1 MTSTLDAR
9 LDALRTLLDS
19 GNGRIDDETAAGLD
33 ALLGRASA
41 RRSLSPE
48 FTVVGVFGATGSG
61 KSSLVNA
68 LVGADV
74 ARTHVRRPTTSQALS
89 VGWNADTAAELLDW
103 LGVRERVVRQ
113 DPIDPRAQKLLLL
126 DLPDFDSIELA
137 NRDVAQRLAAQV
149 DALVW
154 VVDPQKYADEVLHVQ
169 FIAPH
174 ARHGAVTLVVLNQ
187 VDLLPESQVDG
198 VMDSLR
204 GILANDGLG
213 RAKVLP
219 VSARTGVGIPQL
231 RAAIGDLAAAGEL
244 RDARLAADVST
255 LAAAIPGPGVLP
267 RRTDVPLDRLSRELA
282 DAAGVPVVASAVAG
296 SYRKRSQQ
304 ATGWPVV
311 SWLVRFRVDPLRR
324 LGLGPLAR
332 GSGTGS
338 DPALHRTSM
347 PALSAGGRAAV
358 SMSVRGFADATGQG
372 LAESWRAG
380 IRSVADGTIA
390 SLPDE
395 LDLAIARTRLPAKG
409 SWWWAIFA
417 VVQWVAL
424 LAALVGAG
432 WLLANALLPG
442 VGLPR
447 FEVPTVEGWAVPTLL
462 IVAGVLLGILLG
474 VLGTVIGRAVSASRR
489 RRARRVL
496 TASVREVTRRVVVGP
511 IVAELDR
518 AREFAIAL
526 AVARD

>member
-1 MTSTLDAR
+1 M
-9 LDALRTLLDS
+9 
-19 GNGRIDDETAAGLD
+19 
-33 ALLGRASA
+33 
-41 RRSLSPE
+41 
-48 FTVVGVFGATGSG
+48 
-61 KSSLVNA
+61 
-68 LVGADV
+68 
-74 ARTHVRRPTTSQALS
+74 
-89 VGWNADTAAELLDW
+89 
-103 LGVRERVVRQ
+103 
-113 DPIDPRAQKLLLL
+113 
-126 DLPDFDSIELA
+126 
-137 NRDVAQRLAAQV
+137 
-149 DALVW
+149 
-154 VVDPQKYADEVLHVQ
+154 
-169 FIAPH
+169 
-174 ARHGAVTLVVLNQ
+174 
-187 VDLLPESQVDG
+187 
-198 VMDSLR
+198 
-204 GILANDGLG
+204 
-213 RAKVLP
+213 
-219 VSARTGVGIPQL
+219 
-231 RAAIGDLAAAGEL
+231 

-282 DAAGVPVVASAVAG
+282 DAAGVPAVASAVAG

-324 LGLGPLAR
+324 LGLGPLAK
-332 GSGTGS
+332 GSGTDS

-358 SMSVRGFADATGQG
+358 SMSVRGFADAAGEG
-372 LAESWRAG
+372 LTESWRAG

-462 IVAGVLLGILLG
+462 IVAGILLGILLG
-474 VLGTVIGRAVSASRR
+474 VLGAVIGRAVSALRR
-489 RRARRVL
+489 RRARRAL

-518 AREFAIAL
+518 AREFATAL

>member
-1 MTSTLDAR
+1 MPCSGSVKSGDSTIL
-9 LDALRTLLDS
+9 S
-19 GNGRIDDETAAGLD
+19 C
-33 ALLGRASA
+33 
-41 RRSLSPE
+41 LSPRSPCC
-48 FTVVGVFGATGSG
+48 GP
-61 KSSLVNA
+61 NA
-68 LVGADV
+68 
-74 ARTHVRRPTTSQALS
+74 
-89 VGWNADTAAELLDW
+89 
-103 LGVRERVVRQ
+103 
-113 DPIDPRAQKLLLL
+113 
-126 DLPDFDSIELA
+126 
-137 NRDVAQRLAAQV
+137 
-149 DALVW
+149 
-154 VVDPQKYADEVLHVQ
+154 
-169 FIAPH
+169 
-174 ARHGAVTLVVLNQ
+174 AVTFT
-187 VDLLPESQVDG
+187 P
-198 VMDSLR
+198 
-204 GILANDGLG
+204 
-213 RAKVLP
+213 
-219 VSARTGVGIPQL
+219 
-231 RAAIGDLAAAGEL
+231 
-244 RDARLAADVST
+244 
-255 LAAAIPGPGVLP
+255 AAIPEPGVLL

-324 LGLGPLAR
+324 LGLGPLAK
-332 GSGTGS
+332 GSDTGS

-358 SMSVRGFADATGQG
+358 SMSVRGFADAAGEG
-372 LAESWRAG
+372 LTESWRAG

-442 VGLPR
+442 VGLPG

>member
-1 MTSTLDAR
+1 M
-9 LDALRTLLDS
+9 
-19 GNGRIDDETAAGLD
+19 
-33 ALLGRASA
+33 
-41 RRSLSPE
+41 
-48 FTVVGVFGATGSG
+48 
-61 KSSLVNA
+61 
-68 LVGADV
+68 
-74 ARTHVRRPTTSQALS
+74 
-89 VGWNADTAAELLDW
+89 
-103 LGVRERVVRQ
+103 
-113 DPIDPRAQKLLLL
+113 
-126 DLPDFDSIELA
+126 
-137 NRDVAQRLAAQV
+137 
-149 DALVW
+149 
-154 VVDPQKYADEVLHVQ
+154 
-169 FIAPH
+169 
-174 ARHGAVTLVVLNQ
+174 
-187 VDLLPESQVDG
+187 
-198 VMDSLR
+198 
-204 GILANDGLG
+204 
-213 RAKVLP
+213 
-219 VSARTGVGIPQL
+219 SARTGVGIPQL

-255 LAAAIPGPGVLP
+255 LAAAIPGPGVLL

-324 LGLGPLAR
+324 LGLGPLAK
-332 GSGTGS
+332 GSDTGS

-358 SMSVRGFADATGQG
+358 SMSVRGFADAAGEG
-372 LAESWRAG
+372 LTESWRAG

-395 LDLAIARTRLPAKG
+395 LDVAIARTRLPARG
-409 SWWWAIFA
+409 SWWWAILA
-417 VVQWVAL
+417 VVQWMAL

-447 FEVPTVEGWAVPTLL
+447 FEVPTVQGSAVEGWAVPTLL

-474 VLGTVIGRAVSASRR
+474 VLGTVIGGAVAASRR
-489 RRARRVL
+489 RRARKAL
-496 TASVREVTRRVVVGP
+496 TASVREVTQRVVVGP